1 MNRMKQVGWGDANN
15 EPLNLKQF
23 AFSLLQ
29 NKVQLRLLNNVF
41 KTFVEKNTFIILKT
55 EELCAV

>member
-1 MNRMKQVGWGDANN
+1 MKQVGWGDANN
-15 EPLNLKQF
+15 EPLNLKWS

-29 NKVQLRLLNNVF
+29 NKVVLRQLANVF
-41 KTFVEKNTFIILKT
+41 KTFIDKNTFVILKT